1 LWTFSLFV
9 FGKLSSNSHL
19 SPPRLSLSLS
29 LTTAKALQIL
39 LGGNG
44 GDGRDDEGFASGGV
58 IARGGANAAAAA
70 VDRAV
75 TVATVATPAPFAVPA
90 MPPIVRDD
98 ERYEL

>member
-1 LWTFSLFV
+1 MCVRVCVSRSFLLF
-9 FGKLSSNSHL
+9 FSHL
-19 SPPRLSLSLS
+19 LPPRLSLSLS

-44 GDGRDDEGFASGGV
+44 GDGRDDEGLASGGV
-58 IARGGANAAAAA
+58 IARGGANAAA
-70 VDRAV
+70 DRAV